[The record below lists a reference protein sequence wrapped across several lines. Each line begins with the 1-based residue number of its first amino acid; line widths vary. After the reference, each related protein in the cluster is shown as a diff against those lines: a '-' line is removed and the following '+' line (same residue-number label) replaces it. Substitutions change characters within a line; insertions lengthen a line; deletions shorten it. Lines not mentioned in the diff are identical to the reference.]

1 MNSRTFRLQLETTA
15 TPRVP
20 TIECGSTDAADE
32 ICRKIAQETLL
43 IAQQMVG
50 EEYEVSIRASHVIY

>member
-1 MNSRTFRLQLETTA
+1 MNSRTFRLSIEITA

-20 TIECGSTDAADE
+20 VVEAGSTDAADE